1 VGVTPAALDDVV
13 VPAQQGA
20 RRDDQVELAAVPV
33 GEQPGKRGQDRAVSP
48 GRPGSFDVALEQRD
62 LVAQDQDF
70 GVFGQI

>member
-1 VGVTPAALDDVV
+1 

-20 RRDDQVELAAVPV
+20 RRDDQVEPAAAQV

-48 GRPGSFDVALEQRD
+48 GRPGYFDVALEQRD